1 VSRVGL
7 RLRRGRD
14 LALRWLA
21 PGEVN
26 ARWNDWNLYRE
37 IAWFGVLSGVSST
50 FVSVFALRLGA
61 SNFLMGL
68 RTSLPAL
75 VNVIFQIR
83 AARLVEREGDREKVL
98 LLSGFLMRLPLFLV
112 ALAPFLPERF
122 QAAAVVYI
130 MALGTIPAA
139 VGTISFTAVFAD
151 VVAPQ
156 NRAHVVSVRN
166 ALLSAATTIVVLVA
180 GKVLDILPFQVSYQL
195 IFILAFAYLLSGLGL
210 AAPPGRG
217 LAVSPGKEAK

>member
-1 VSRVGL
+1 MVRCAI
-7 RLRRGRD
+7 RRQLHIRK
-14 LALRWLA
+14 RFR
-21 PGEVN
+21 PP
-26 ARWNDWNLYRE
+26 
-37 IAWFGVLSGVSST
+37 FGGP
-50 FVSVFALRLGA
+50 
-61 SNFLMGL
+61 NFLMGL

-139 VGTISFTAVFAD
+139 VGTMSFTAVFAD

-180 GKVLDILPFQVSYQL
+180 GKVLDILPFPVSYQL

-210 AAPPGRG
+210 AAPPGRR
-217 LAVSPGKEAK
+217 LSVSPGKEAK

>member
-1 VSRVGL
+1 MSRVGL

-21 PGEVN
+21 PGEVS
-26 ARWNDWNLYRE
+26 AQWNDWNLYRE
-37 IAWFGVLSGVSST
+37 IAWFDVLSGVSST

-75 VNVIFQIR
+75 VNIILQIP

-98 LLSGFLMRLPLFLV
+98 LLSGCLMRIPVFLV

-122 QAAAVVYI
+122 QAAAVVCI
-130 MALGTIPAA
+130 MAVGTIPSA
-139 VGTISFTAVFAD
+139 VGIISFTAVFAD

-166 ALLSAATTIVVLVA
+166 ASLSAATTIVVLVA
-180 GKVLDILPFQVSYQL
+180 GKVLDILPFPVSYQL
-195 IFILAFAYLLSGLGL
+195 IFILAFAFLLSGLEL
-210 AAPPGRG
+210 AAPPGRR